1 MHDWD
6 MMTNIPGVFVA
17 GDQIFAS
24 DCAGAACATGYYA
37 GRKAS
42 AFAGKQEKLLSCS
55 PEEARTEKERLLA
68 PLYADREDGISWK
81 ELNMAISKA
90 MQNYCGGVRCEALL
104 REGLDLLDQFER
116 DMVPRLTA
124 SNPHEL
130 MRVHEVLD
138 ILTVSRIVPIR
149 QSGEKMQQRTPVFPK
164 KRLSAD
170 GSAPVAQTYCALP
183 GKWTESWSADVPL
196 DYFGS
201 LKEEY
206 EKAQPGLFIRR
217 GGTDP

>member
-1 MHDWD
+1 
-6 MMTNIPGVFVA
+6 
-17 GDQIFAS
+17 
-24 DCAGAACATGYYA
+24 
-37 GRKAS
+37 
-42 AFAGKQEKLLSCS
+42 
-55 PEEARTEKERLLA
+55 
-68 PLYADREDGISWK
+68 
-81 ELNMAISKA
+81 MAISKA

-138 ILTVSRIVPIR
+138 ILTVSRIVLYASLARKCSSEPLFFRRSDYPQMDPPQWRRHIVLCQENGR
-149 QSGEKMQQRTPVFPK
+149 AMER
-164 KRLSAD
+164 
-170 GSAPVAQTYCALP
+170 
-183 GKWTESWSADVPL
+183 DVPL

-206 EKAQPGLFIRR
+206 EKHNQHYLSREGEQIHE
-217 GGTDP
+217 TD